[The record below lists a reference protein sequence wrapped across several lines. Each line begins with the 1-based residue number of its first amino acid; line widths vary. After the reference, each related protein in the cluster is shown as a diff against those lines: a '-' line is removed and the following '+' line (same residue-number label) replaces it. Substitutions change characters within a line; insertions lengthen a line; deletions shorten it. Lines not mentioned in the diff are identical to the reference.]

1 MKEGQSIP
9 IYNPLMK
16 NGFLKSLGDD
26 GAPGVYKKN
35 IATTLFKNAFYPF
48 EVKWD
53 KDFCKFNYE
62 QASECLL
69 GAKMTGTA
77 SLFYKKITILREYVY
92 WCAAHGEITLADAD
106 AHAVMIIARSEL
118 NHSANAIY
126 SSYFF
131 STKEFAEYVNEI
143 GKFGDSFLGLQTLM
157 ILAWY
162 GLNYDEMVAMKRT
175 DVDTN
180 GCTVCG
186 KVISNPILFEIV
198 CRFRDRQYEARECA
212 NGTVK
217 RYSLK
222 NDVLLFSTV
231 KGDGTP
237 NIKVNFQ
244 VGYMTK
250 KRNDAMQRF
259 PKSSKFSEKNVSM
272 TRLLNS
278 RDFLK
283 VYEFIKETG
292 ASKGNSYVGRK
303 RAYENCMR
311 KPILDPECVNF
322 CEWMDYKE
330 SNPNI

>member
-1 MKEGQSIP
+1 MQEDQSIS

-26 GAPGVYKKN
+26 DTPGVYKKN
-35 IATTLFKNAFYPF
+35 IAATLFKVAFYPF

-62 QASECLL
+62 QTFECLL
-69 GAKMTGTA
+69 SAKMTGTA
-77 SLFYKKITILREYVY
+77 SLFYKKITVLREYVY
-92 WCAAHGEITLADAD
+92 WCAARGEITLADA
-106 AHAVMIIARSEL
+106 ATHAVMMITRSEL
-118 NHSANAIY
+118 NRSANAIY

-131 STKEFAEYVNEI
+131 STKEFAQYVSEI

-162 GLNYDEMVAMKRT
+162 GLNYDDMVAMKRT
-175 DVDTN
+175 DIDQNNHTA
-180 GCTVCG
+180 CG
-186 KVISNPILFEIV
+186 HVIADPILFEILY
-198 CRFRDRQYEARECA
+198 RFRDRQYEARECA
-212 NGTVK
+212 NGVVK
-217 RYSLK
+217 QYQLK

-250 KRNDAMQRF
+250 KRKDAMQRF
-259 PKSSKFSEKNVSM
+259 PKSSPFSEKNVSM

-283 VYEFIKETG
+283 VYEFIKDTDDH
-292 ASKGNSYVGRK
+292 KVNSFVGRK
-303 RAYENCMR
+303 RAYENCLG

-322 CEWMDYKE
+322 CEWMDYKKAH
-330 SNPNI
+330 PNI